1 MGKARSHKTVTFP
14 ARHLDLTDLRIHA
27 EKLIHIA
34 NRSHTRK
41 VYDRVWEIFNKHLE
55 LYEKDL
61 QDIKELD
68 IIEFI
73 AFLSLGQLA
82 QVTIA
87 TYISGVCHHL
97 RLRNLPTFED
107 NFMLKL
113 VLKGVSNLHVQ
124 VDVRLPILLDILQC
138 MIGALSL
145 LAANPYNV
153 ALYTPV
159 LSAGFFGLLC
169 PEEIVHSEHALLA
182 SKVYI
187 SSTKVVC
194 LLPMSKAHKGPVPQS
209 IHLYKQPNLACPV
222 TAFTNYSKI
231 RSSQGGQYFIK
242 VDGTPITNLDLTN
255 ILCHLSQFLNLPHHH
270 FKPHSLRIGGSTHLH
285 LSGVL
290 VHKIKEIGQWSS
302 DVFKKYIHV

>member
-1 MGKARSHKTVTFP
+1 M
-14 ARHLDLTDLRIHA
+14 
-27 EKLIHIA
+27 
-34 NRSHTRK
+34 
-41 VYDRVWEIFNKHLE
+41 YDRAWDNFNKHLE

-82 QVTIA
+82 QMTIA
-87 TYISGVCHHL
+87 TYISRVHHHL

-124 VDVRLPILLDILQC
+124 VDVRLPISLDILQC
-138 MIGALSL
+138 MIVALSL
-145 LAANPYNV
+145 VAANPYDA
-153 ALYTPV
+153 ALYTAV
-159 LSAGFFGLLC
+159 LSAGFFGLLH
-169 PEEIVHSEHALLA
+169 PGEMVHSEHALLA
-182 SKVYI
+182 SNVYI
-187 SSTKVVC
+187 SCSKVVC
-194 LLPMSKAHKGPVPQS
+194 LLPTSKAHKGPVPQS

-255 ILCHLSQFLNLPHHH
+255 ILRQLLQFLNLPHHH
-270 FKPHSLRIGGSTHLH
+270 FKPHSLRM
-285 LSGVL
+285 
-290 VHKIKEIGQWSS
+290 GQHPPSL
-302 DVFKKYIHV
+302 I